1 MCLLGVTTVIDGGS
15 AGSMTFQG
23 LKKYICEPSKTRVLA
38 FLNIACHGLG
48 MFSHKI
54 SIITIFDLKHLTF
67 NRKTYL
73 IVTYHI
79 KNFLVEF
86 HMAIA

>member
-54 SIITIFDLKHLTF
+54 SIITILE
-67 NRKTYL
+67 
-73 IVTYHI
+73 II
-79 KNFLVEF
+79 KANFKKLGNGLLF
-86 HMAIA
+86 STQNCNF